1 MDLKKPRGRITAEMR
16 ELAIKALRSKEVTQV
31 QLAAELG
38 VSTVTLR
45 HWLRVAESEQN
56 NAPLK
61 KSERVELEQ
70 LRRQAKRLREE
81 NAILKKFQAFSA
93 KRRK

>member
-16 ELAIKALRSKEVTQV
+16 ELAIKALKAKEVTQV
-31 QLAAELG
+31 QLAEELG

-45 HWLRVAESEQN
+45 YWLQVAESEQS

-61 KSERVELEQ
+61 KAERVELEQ
-70 LRRQAKRLREE
+70 LRREAKRLREE